1 MWVVLVTDM
10 WMRLLVAI
18 VFCPGKLGNCC
29 CRLHQQNV
37 RESVCQHSV
46 GLVESAHH
54 SVNVCEQW
62 MLTADKCK
70 KLTSLKLGVRTT
82 W

>member
-1 MWVVLVTDM
+1 MWVVLVTETACSDC
-10 WMRLLVAI
+10 VS
-18 VFCPGKLGNCC
+18 PGKLGNCC